1 MRGVIRNNANEPA
14 ESHHKIALFADN
26 QSNNDLSHP
35 IEYPTAGD
43 WLILR
48 SLRSKMCLSP
58 RLFGTAFALTQFD
71 LRYGFRSRML
81 GAWRAAS
88 VVRFGKK
95 TFRA

>member
-1 MRGVIRNNANEPA
+1 M
-14 ESHHKIALFADN
+14 
-26 QSNNDLSHP
+26 DLS
-35 IEYPTAGD
+35 
-43 WLILR
+43 
-48 SLRSKMCLSP
+48 S

-81 GAWRAAS
+81 GAWRASS